1 MALHD
6 ASKRID
12 IGVVTRKHRVYFK
25 RRHFAGEKTSRSFLE
40 TIVTRRRGDLDAEA
54 EIAQSAAGRAG
65 LGFVFKSCSWHDSV
79 PYTLHGDVGNVQF
92 R

>member
-1 MALHD
+1 
-6 ASKRID
+6 
-12 IGVVTRKHRVYFK
+12 
-25 RRHFAGEKTSRSFLE
+25 
-40 TIVTRRRGDLDAEA
+40 
-54 EIAQSAAGRAG
+54 